1 MQTRQG
7 LKVVQV
13 AQVARDVKYIHQV
26 MRWRCLDH
34 HESRSWHITEQRF
47 KALYQGL
54 LCWLSD
60 KKNLSANAGDIASI
74 PDLGRAHMPWSN

>member
-13 AQVARDVKYIHQV
+13 AQVARDAKYIHQV
-26 MRWRCLDH
+26 MRWLCLDR

-60 KKNLSANAGDIASI
+60 KKICL
-74 PDLGRAHMPWSN
+74 PMQET